1 MNNLVGCSCRTCSP
15 YNMFL
20 FDPWASTILQ
30 TAVSISAN
38 ILSVQQCSSHRTKG
52 QLPFLTKQTMR
63 NLSLETAATTKH
75 QISFLFS
82 RRKHDYNQYPHVT
95 WPSSCLQSVFNH
107 LLPLKRHAEV
117 CWATLLKWADE
128 IMRSNS
134 ECCVQITSRHRACL
148 FSWNNPLGHICSMIF
163 FNVFYHVEC
172 PHPFGTSAKTVY
184 ICTVGKWPVYD
195 SIVLVWKADRV

>member
-1 MNNLVGCSCRTCSP
+1 MLSRAYYSSSDTNEQLGRLFLQDLFSLQYVFIWSMSQHYSTDSC
-15 YNMFL
+15 
-20 FDPWASTILQ
+20 
-30 TAVSISAN
+30 SISAN

-107 LLPLKRHAEV
+107 VFAASEKTCWSLLSHIAE
-117 CWATLLKWADE
+117 
-128 IMRSNS
+128 M
-134 ECCVQITSRHRACL
+134 
-148 FSWNNPLGHICSMIF
+148 SWWNHEKQQWMLCSD
-163 FNVFYHVEC
+163 Y
-172 PHPFGTSAKTVY
+172 
-184 ICTVGKWPVYD
+184 
-195 SIVLVWKADRV
+195 

>member
-1 MNNLVGCSCRTCSP
+1 MLKVTVLCCLGRFIATFQNPTSISAGPLIHDIVLFHRCFQEHIILHLIRMNNLIGCSCRTCSP

-107 LLPLKRHAEV
+107 VFAASEKTCWSLLSHIAE
-117 CWATLLKWADE
+117 
-128 IMRSNS
+128 M
-134 ECCVQITSRHRACL
+134 
-148 FSWNNPLGHICSMIF
+148 SWWNHEKQQWMLCSD
-163 FNVFYHVEC
+163 Y
-172 PHPFGTSAKTVY
+172 
-184 ICTVGKWPVYD
+184 
-195 SIVLVWKADRV
+195 